1 MVKNLKMFFSNRDA
15 AAIGLVFMTVSILF
29 GSWVTRIPDM
39 KSNLN
44 LNEGTLG
51 LSLLGMS
58 IGALIMMPFSAW
70 IMSKVGT
77 GKTMFFGIII
87 ATLTMALPAFAT
99 SFWTLV
105 MFLFVAGLFHG
116 LTDVAM
122 NAAAATIEQSQR
134 IRILSTCHG
143 MFSLGGMFGAILGS
157 LLAGYGVSVQ
167 IHLMSL
173 SIIMVIVILLISKS
187 LLNVEDA
194 EIEEGKLFV
203 IPSGAL
209 IGLAIVGF
217 IIMMGEGAIADWSA
231 IFIKDYLNGTAA
243 VAGLGFAG
251 FSLTMAFGRFIGD
264 SIIPKYGSRN
274 IIQVGSALGVIGL
287 ALVIFIPNIYVA
299 ILGFA
304 IVGLGF
310 SCVVPI
316 LFSAAAKVPGIASG
330 TGIAAVTTSGIF
342 GFLIGPPSI
351 GFIANELGLTLAL
364 GCVMILAGLAVV
376 LSSQIKLNE

>member
-1 MVKNLKMFFSNRDA
+1 MFFSNRDA

>member
-1 MVKNLKMFFSNRDA
+1 MFFSNRDA

-351 GFIANELGLTLAL
+351 GFIANEFGLTLAL

>member
-203 IPSGAL
+203 VPSGAL

-351 GFIANELGLTLAL
+351 GFIANEFGLTLAL

>member
-351 GFIANELGLTLAL
+351 GFIANEFGLTLAL

>member
-1 MVKNLKMFFSNRDA
+1 MFFSNRDA

-203 IPSGAL
+203 VPSGAL

>member
-1 MVKNLKMFFSNRDA
+1 
-15 AAIGLVFMTVSILF
+15 
-29 GSWVTRIPDM
+29 
-39 KSNLN
+39 
-44 LNEGTLG
+44 
-51 LSLLGMS
+51 
-58 IGALIMMPFSAW
+58 
-70 IMSKVGT
+70 
-77 GKTMFFGIII
+77 
-87 ATLTMALPAFAT
+87 
-99 SFWTLV
+99 
-105 MFLFVAGLFHG
+105 
-116 LTDVAM
+116 
-122 NAAAATIEQSQR
+122 
-134 IRILSTCHG
+134 
-143 MFSLGGMFGAILGS
+143 
-157 LLAGYGVSVQ
+157 
-167 IHLMSL
+167 
-173 SIIMVIVILLISKS
+173 MVIVILLISKS

>member
-1 MVKNLKMFFSNRDA
+1 MVKNLKIFLSNRDA
-15 AAIGLVFMTVSILF
+15 VAIGLVFMTVSILF

-157 LLAGYGVSVQ
+157 YLAGYGVSVQ
-167 IHLMSL
+167 VHLMSL
-173 SIIMVIVILLISKS
+173 SIIMVVVILLISKS

-194 EIEEGKLFV
+194 EIEKGKLFV

-217 IIMMGEGAIADWSA
+217 IIMMSEGAIADWSA
-231 IFIKDYLNGTAA
+231 IYIKDYLNGTAA
-243 VAGLGFAG
+243 IAGLGFAG
-251 FSLTMAFGRFIGD
+251 FSLTMALGRFIGD
-264 SIIPKYGSRN
+264 SIIPKYGSRK
-274 IIQVGSALGVIGL
+274 IIQVGSTLGAIGL

-299 ILGFA
+299 ILGFT

-342 GFLIGPPSI
+342 GFLIGPPAI
-351 GFIANELGLTLAL
+351 GFIAHEFNLTIAL
-364 GCVMILAGLAVV
+364 GCVMVLAGLAVII
-376 LSSQIKLNE
+376 SSQIKLNE

>member
-203 IPSGAL
+203 VPSGAL